1 MAAIQVKIMTR
12 VRASV
17 MTRTAVFI
25 LLLVAMD
32 STAAPLRPQGPCVE
46 YMLFLE
52 EVRRNRDAGYP
63 PETYEGVQ
71 VRSYREG
78 ARFIFDHSEWS
89 TAGIQAWIFERYD
102 LCRTGKFDPFQEE
115 SK

>member
-17 MTRTAVFI
+17 MARTAILI

-32 STAAPLRPQGPCVE
+32 LTAAPLRPQGPCVE

-78 ARFIFDHSEWS
+78 ARFIFNHNEWS
-89 TAGIQAWIFERYD
+89 SLAIQEWIWAQYDRCRAGE
-102 LCRTGKFDPFQEE
+102 FDPFADD
-115 SK
+115 

>member
-1 MAAIQVKIMTR
+1 MDAIQVESVIR
-12 VRASV
+12 IRALA
-17 MTRTAVFI
+17 MTRTAAFM
-25 LLLVAMD
+25 LLLVAVG
-32 STAAPLRPQGPCVE
+32 STAAPLRPQGPCVD

-78 ARFIFDHSEWS
+78 ARFIFEHSGWS
-89 TAGIQAWIFERYD
+89 TAGIQAWIYGRYD
-102 LCRTGKFDPFQEE
+102 LCRAGKFDPFEE
-115 SK
+115 VTK